1 MRRLMMSVAVIGIML
16 AAGNMK
22 AQVPEQEEVEQE
34 AQKQDVFEPIEVSDV
49 PDKVSDAVDE
59 KYEDAKISSAAVND
73 DDIYKLM
80 VQTEGEMSL
89 ETVYF
94 DEDGEEKEMKEEQQ
108 EVEEEQE
115 TNPTP
120 PIK

>member
-1 MRRLMMSVAVIGIML
+1 MKRLMMSVAVIGMML
-16 AAGNMK
+16 AVGNMK
-22 AQVPEQEEVEQE
+22 AQVPEQEEVEQNAPE
-34 AQKQDVFEPIEVSDV
+34 QEEFKPIEVSDV

-59 KYEDAKISSAAVND
+59 KYDDAKISSAAVND

-94 DEDGEEKEMKEEQQ
+94 DEDGKEKEM
-108 EVEEEQE
+108 EEENQE
-115 TNPTP
+115 PEKNPVP